1 MSCIRIASVFVTM
14 AASLLLTACA
24 LPFNPGPYPG
34 VPELVSPGSMARWD
48 EDRNRNRKVIPI
60 QVVYRIDED
69 RHFELQPDRDA
80 RGDCMDATV
89 FYVDK
94 ARGIRSSVVRWD
106 RGVAGA
112 KNFIIDA
119 ANDQYL
125 IGPGTRGNTDC
136 SSGGGYCRGDR
147 LPYSTDGGRTWKD
160 ADARSASSPM
170 SITGSQVFA
179 IHSIR
184 FIDTI
189 DIAKEPLTMR
199 DWKFLPDGVQ
209 PLKPRIPPIDTKFH
223 CISN

>member
-1 MSCIRIASVFVTM
+1 MSHIRIASVFVTM

-34 VPELVSPGSMARWD
+34 VPELVRPESVPRWD
-48 EDRNRNRKVIPI
+48 EDRNRKVIPI

-112 KNFIIDA
+112 NFIIDA

-125 IGPGTRGNTDC
+125 IGPATRGNTDC
-136 SSGGGYCRGDR
+136 SSGGGYCRGAR
-147 LPYSTDGGRTWKD
+147 LPYSTDGGKTWKD
-160 ADARSASSPM
+160 GDVRSAHSPM
-170 SITGSQVFA
+170 SITGSQIFVAF
-179 IHSIR
+179 SSETTE
-184 FIDTI
+184 FIDLT
-189 DIAKEPLTMR
+189 KGPLAMR
-199 DWKFLPDGVQ
+199 GWKFLPNSAQ
-209 PLKPRIPPIDTKFH
+209 PPDPRIPPLDTKFH